1 MRLTFGRLVVGMSAV
16 AVGLPGFPMATAG
29 AGATASTTAGATA
42 STTAATFTLTPSGVK
57 ASAFKTTKWTDTA
70 PAGPAT
76 RFSTSGPHTLT
87 AAGAAPATARTPDA
101 GTDSRA
107 TTTLAQAPGN
117 DRRGTLGERHGPTGQ
132 LVTVS
137 GTTVGGSADVASVGG
152 INAYDQ
158 GALHPTYT
166 ARTGKPK
173 PLPGVDVE
181 PPDQGLCAG
190 NGMVMEVNNE
200 VAQVFT
206 SNTLTPLGGAK
217 GMALEKLF
225 GTPEIFGGTKG
236 GTLSVQGDPRCYY
249 TPSTKRWFASQ
260 LWLTEIDATATF
272 GWAGA
277 FVAVSETTTPLGR
290 WQVYFIPDQFNAQS
304 VDHCNNDAFTT
315 LYGYTSKLQKTVFGL
330 GPADPCFGDQPLL
343 GVDGNA
349 VFISVNEYS
358 LYKATGPGGVATEY
372 VLSKADLLKGKS
384 SPIYWGHPG
393 DNSTLPRP
401 TAGTCPFKPTGT
413 TSPTGTALHCPYY
426 SIVPASS
433 DGAYRTATT
442 GTFYSLS
449 NVTFTTSGGHQIAVW
464 QFTNTGAV
472 TGGKTHI
479 TGSMRIVTTVP
490 YTEPPYASQRSGPT
504 PLGTYFEQ
512 IQDARARNAGVPTT
526 TVPFPHPHSLPEGPI
541 ATNTDRVTTAAYDP
555 KTGALWGG
563 INTGL
568 STSNSAQAGV
578 FWVAVKPSG
587 SGASLSA
594 GTVQSGYLAAKQAD
608 IQFPGITF
616 TNKGAGLMT
625 FSLSGSTYYPS
636 TAYSLIGTNGPS
648 GIQMASAG
656 AGPQD
661 GFTEYT
667 AISGRPRWGDYST
680 ALATGSTFFFA
691 TEKINQT
698 CSPST
703 FAATFTCGGTRD
715 STANWG
721 TSVNTLPA

>member
-16 AVGLPGFPMATAG
+16 AVGLLGFPMAVA
-29 AGATASTTAGATA
+29 TAGATA
-42 STTAATFTLTPSGVK
+42 STAQTFTLTPSGAK
-57 ASAFKTTKWTDTA
+57 ASPFATTHWTNTA
-70 PAGPAT
+70 PAGPLAT
-76 RFSTSGPHTLT
+76 FTTSGPHTLT
-87 AAGAAPATARTPDA
+87 AAGAIADRSHKPDA
-101 GTDSRA
+101 GTYSRA
-107 TTTLAQAPGN
+107 TTTLALPPGH
-117 DRRGTLGERHGPTGQ
+117 DPRGMFGERHGPTGR
-132 LVTVS
+132 LVTVA
-137 GTTVGGSADVASVGG
+137 GTAMSEPAAGLVSVGG

-166 ARTGKPK
+166 ATTRRPK

-206 SNTLTPLGGAK
+206 ASNLTPLGGTK

-236 GTLSVQGDPRCYY
+236 RTLSVQGDPRCYY
-249 TPSTKRWFASQ
+249 TPTSSRWFASQ
-260 LWLTEIDATATF
+260 LWLTEIDGSSRL
-272 GWAGA
+272 GWAGT
-277 FVAVSETTTPLGR
+277 FVAVSASTTPLGK
-290 WQVYFIPDQFNAQS
+290 WKVYFIPDQFNAKT
-304 VDHCNNDAFTT
+304 VDHCNNGT
-315 LYGYTSKLQKTVFGL
+315 LKTLLKG

-372 VLSKADLLKGKS
+372 VLSKADLLKGKL

-393 DNSTLPRP
+393 DTVPRP
-401 TAGTCPFKPTGT
+401 TTATCPFNPKGT
-413 TSPTGTALHCPYY
+413 TDSALHCPYY

-433 DGAYRTATT
+433 DGAYLTATT

-464 QFTNTGAV
+464 QFTHTGAV
-472 TGGKTHI
+472 TGGSTPI
-479 TGSMRIVTTVP
+479 TGSMTIVTTKP
-490 YTEPPYASQRSGPT
+490 YTEPPFASQMAGPT
-504 PLGTYFEQ
+504 PLGTYYEQ
-512 IQDARARNAGVPTT
+512 IQNARARNAGVTT
-526 TVPFPHPHSLPEGPI
+526 ATVPFPHARPLPEGPI

-555 KTGALWGG
+555 ATRALWGG
-563 INTGL
+563 INTEFTTTN
-568 STSNSAQAGV
+568 STQAGV
-578 FWVAVKPSG
+578 FWVAVTPSG
-587 SGASLSA
+587 SGTSLSA
-594 GTVQSGYLAAKQAD
+594 STVQSGYLAAKQAD

-616 TNKGAGLMT
+616 TNTGKGLMT

-636 TAYSLIGTNGPS
+636 TAYSLIGTSGPS
-648 GIQMASAG
+648 GIDMASAG
-656 AGPQD
+656 VGPQD

-680 ALATGSTFFFA
+680 ALATGTTFFFA

-698 CSPST
+698 CSARQ

-721 TSVNTLPA
+721 TSVNMLSA